1 MKDHLFILLSIL
13 IFTGCDNGGD
23 FALEHPPAIV
33 SNTNPEVPLAAY
45 LDVHPEEPYNELIIF
60 LTKSGEEEPWK
71 TIEYQ
76 PEDQSSEGFPLLM
89 VHPDQEYQINFA
101 ITDETSQR
109 QMYPDTL
116 TWKTPS
122 LPAEEMEFPNISVSV
137 AEKERM
143 ADGYTLMNPRRRIP
157 LDQEGANEKNKSF
170 GMLLAVDADGKV
182 VWYYRTD
189 SRISDFDLISDD
201 QISFMT
207 QDSRLHVI
215 DWMGNKKQIWYA
227 GDRPEGSSEE
237 GTPVGQALTF
247 HHDATFMP
255 NGNVVILSSEY
266 KTLENYFTSET
277 NANAPRKAQE
287 VMGDIIIE
295 FDSTGK
301 VVWEWN
307 TFDYLDP
314 YRIGYE
320 TFSKYWERRGFPGVI
335 DWSHAN
341 AIVYDDEDDAF
352 IINFRYQS
360 ALMKIDKASKEI
372 DWIFGEPSGWS
383 SDLKQK
389 LVSLEGEADWFWHQ
403 HSPTFEDGKILLFN
417 NANYQAR
424 PFNSTVPI
432 GTTTSHVLEF
442 SLDEQELKAE
452 QTWSTKAENSQKI
465 VSIAMGDVDYLPNGN
480 VLAAYGALIE
490 QPALEGDEVNWWNRG
505 QFGQWTMVREF
516 TYDDPAEVVWELKLN
531 SRDEDSQVGWTIFGA
546 ERFEK

>member
-23 FALEHPPAIV
+23 FALEHPPVIV

-89 VHPDQEYQINFA
+89 VHPDQEYRINFA
-101 ITDETSQR
+101 ITDETGQR

-116 TWKTPS
+116 NWKTPA
-122 LPAEEMEFPNISVSV
+122 LPAEELEFPNISVSV

-215 DWMGNKKQIWYA
+215 DWMGNKKQVWYA

-255 NGNVVILSSEY
+255 NGNVVILSS
-266 KTLENYFTSET
+266 KHRTLENYYTSET

-516 TYDDPAEVVWELKLN
+516 THDDPAEVVWELKLN

>member
-23 FALEHPPAIV
+23 FALEHPPVIV

-76 PEDQSSEGFPLLM
+76 PEDQSSEGFPLFM
-89 VHPDQEYQINFA
+89 VHPDQEYRINFA
-101 ITDETSQR
+101 ITDETGQR

-116 TWKTPS
+116 NWKTPA
-122 LPAEEMEFPNISVSV
+122 LPAEELEFPNISVSV

-170 GMLLAVDADGKV
+170 GMLLAVDTDGKV

>member
-23 FALEHPPAIV
+23 FALEHPPVIV

-89 VHPDQEYQINFA
+89 VHPDQEYRINFA
-101 ITDETSQR
+101 ITDETGQR

-116 TWKTPS
+116 NWKTPA
-122 LPAEEMEFPNISVSV
+122 LPAEELEFPNISVSV

-215 DWMGNKKQIWYA
+215 DWMGNKKQVWYA

>member
-23 FALEHPPAIV
+23 FALEHPPVIV

-89 VHPDQEYQINFA
+89 VHPDQEYRINFA
-101 ITDETSQR
+101 ITDETGQR

-116 TWKTPS
+116 NWKTPA
-122 LPAEEMEFPNISVSV
+122 LPAEELEFPNISVSV

-170 GMLLAVDADGKV
+170 GMLLAVDTDGKV

-215 DWMGNKKQIWYA
+215 DWMGNKKQVWYA

-320 TFSKYWERRGFPGVI
+320 TFSQYWERRGFPGVI

>member
-33 SNTNPEVPLAAY
+33 SNPNPEVPLAAY

-76 PEDQSSEGFPLLM
+76 PEDQGQKGFPLLM
-89 VHPDQEYQINFA
+89 VHPDQEYRINFA
-101 ITDETSQR
+101 ITDETGQR

-116 TWKTPS
+116 NWKTPA
-122 LPAEEMEFPNISVSV
+122 LPAEELEFPNISVSV

-215 DWMGNKKQIWYA
+215 DWMGNKKQVWYA

-255 NGNVVILSSEY
+255 NGNVVILSS
-266 KTLENYFTSET
+266 KHRTLENYYTSET

-516 TYDDPAEVVWELKLN
+516 THDDPAEVVWELKLN